1 MIHHLGL
8 GVWAFLA
15 SPAAGLVASARG
27 RGPLRFATGLADGVR
42 GLLAHVV
49 FAVSNASAKWSG
61 AMRKAR
67 AWLLARSARPVETKQ
82 RQVRVVW
89 RLAKS
94 LSLVHLSKVS
104 GARQAACL

>member
-1 MIHHLGL
+1 MQANPTPLWQAGRPCPALRRAGDPVRMIHHLGL

-27 RGPLRFATGLADGVR
+27 RGPLRFATGLVDGVR

-67 AWLLARSARPVETKQ
+67 ARPPT
-82 RQVRVVW
+82 
-89 RLAKS
+89 
-94 LSLVHLSKVS
+94 
-104 GARQAACL
+104 